1 MNKALVRHERPHQ
14 FHMVGDGFRVY
25 QMMPGYG
32 RAMSAETSPFL
43 MLDYN
48 APWEVPPQGSHRPG
62 VGFHPH
68 RGFETVTIVYEGE
81 IEHRDTHGNGGVIHA
96 DEVQWMTAGSG
107 LLHNEFMTAD
117 FARMGGLQHVVQL
130 WINLPREHKMI
141 SPRYQVLTRDSIPE
155 IAFEAGIIRIISGS
169 LSGKHWPAQ
178 TFSPIELYDV
188 KFQTIGELK
197 INFPEWYNA
206 MILVTE
212 GGVELSEKS
221 VGHGEMLYFSQSGT
235 EITVINNSS
244 EQNARILI
252 LWWEPFSDPVI
263 NYGPFVMSSHE
274 EIMQAFKDLSDGK
287 MWVIPD

>member
-25 QMMPGYG
+25 QMMTGYG

-81 IEHRDTHGNGGVIHA
+81 IEHRDTHGNGGVIHV

-169 LSGKHWPAQ
+169 LSGKH
-178 TFSPIELYDV
+178 
-188 KFQTIGELK
+188 
-197 INFPEWYNA
+197 
-206 MILVTE
+206 
-212 GGVELSEKS
+212 
-221 VGHGEMLYFSQSGT
+221 
-235 EITVINNSS
+235 
-244 EQNARILI
+244 
-252 LWWEPFSDPVI
+252 
-263 NYGPFVMSSHE
+263 
-274 EIMQAFKDLSDGK
+274 
-287 MWVIPD
+287 